1 MNTKIEKLPENLVK
15 VEIEIPAKDAVGY
28 YNNAAKRL
36 AQYVNIPGFRK
47 GKAPRNIL
55 EQHIGEDR
63 IKHEALES
71 ALPKIFSEVIKEN
84 EFDVVAQPYVE
95 SYDYKIGEDMKI
107 VAKIELRPEVTL
119 GEYKGL
125 TVKEMKR
132 FISTRDEKEV
142 VLFERVCEIAENKQ
156 GKYAVIKKWFLN
168 NYKDEYEKEIENL
181 KLVAELEEIEAAVE
195 ENEEAEAVEETTVK
209 RFAA

>member
-1 MNTKIEKLPENLVK
+1 MV
-15 VEIEIPAKDAVGY
+15 
-28 YNNAAKRL
+28 
-36 AQYVNIPGFRK
+36 
-47 GKAPRNIL
+47 
-55 EQHIGEDR
+55 
-63 IKHEALES
+63 S
-71 ALPKIFSEVIKEN
+71 
-84 EFDVVAQPYVE
+84 
-95 SYDYKIGEDMKI
+95 
-107 VAKIELRPEVTL
+107 
-119 GEYKGL
+119 
-125 TVKEMKR
+125 VKEMKR

-181 KLVAELEEIEAAVE
+181 KLVAELEEIAAAVE

>member
-1 MNTKIEKLPENLVK
+1 MKTNGVTFNHAAKEIIITKAFEKAANKVGSTEYNELVKIRKDFPDYTIRRKEIEKNTSK
-15 VEIEIPAKDAVGY
+15 
-28 YNNAAKRL
+28 
-36 AQYVNIPGFRK
+36 QS
-47 GKAPRNIL
+47 
-55 EQHIGEDR
+55 H
-63 IKHEALES
+63 
-71 ALPKIFSEVIKEN
+71 
-84 EFDVVAQPYVE
+84 
-95 SYDYKIGEDMKI
+95 
-107 VAKIELRPEVTL
+107 
-119 GEYKGL
+119 KGL

-181 KLVAELEEIEAAVE
+181 KLVAELEEIAAAVK

>member
-1 MNTKIEKLPENLVK
+1 MKTNGVTFNHAAKEIIITKAFEKAANKVGSTEYNELVKIRKDFPDYTIRRKEIEKNTSK
-15 VEIEIPAKDAVGY
+15 
-28 YNNAAKRL
+28 
-36 AQYVNIPGFRK
+36 QS
-47 GKAPRNIL
+47 
-55 EQHIGEDR
+55 H
-63 IKHEALES
+63 
-71 ALPKIFSEVIKEN
+71 
-84 EFDVVAQPYVE
+84 
-95 SYDYKIGEDMKI
+95 
-107 VAKIELRPEVTL
+107 
-119 GEYKGL
+119 KGL

-142 VLFERVCEIAENKQ
+142 ALFERVCEIAENKQ

-181 KLVAELEEIEAAVE
+181 KLVAELEEIAAAVE

>member
-1 MNTKIEKLPENLVK
+1 MKTNGVTFNHAAKEIIITKAFEKAANKIGSTEYNELVKIRKDFPDYTIRRKEIEKNTSK
-15 VEIEIPAKDAVGY
+15 
-28 YNNAAKRL
+28 
-36 AQYVNIPGFRK
+36 QS
-47 GKAPRNIL
+47 
-55 EQHIGEDR
+55 H
-63 IKHEALES
+63 
-71 ALPKIFSEVIKEN
+71 
-84 EFDVVAQPYVE
+84 
-95 SYDYKIGEDMKI
+95 
-107 VAKIELRPEVTL
+107 
-119 GEYKGL
+119 KGL

-181 KLVAELEEIEAAVE
+181 KLVAELEEIAAAVE
-195 ENEEAEAVEETTVK
+195 ENEETEAVEETTVK

>member
-1 MNTKIEKLPENLVK
+1 MKTNGVTFNHAAKEIIITKAFEKAANKIASTEYNELVKIRKDFPDYTIRRKEIEKNTSK
-15 VEIEIPAKDAVGY
+15 
-28 YNNAAKRL
+28 
-36 AQYVNIPGFRK
+36 QS
-47 GKAPRNIL
+47 
-55 EQHIGEDR
+55 H
-63 IKHEALES
+63 
-71 ALPKIFSEVIKEN
+71 
-84 EFDVVAQPYVE
+84 
-95 SYDYKIGEDMKI
+95 
-107 VAKIELRPEVTL
+107 
-119 GEYKGL
+119 KGL

-142 VLFERVCEIAENKQ
+142 ALFERVCEIAENKQ

-181 KLVAELEEIEAAVE
+181 KLVAELEEIAAAVE